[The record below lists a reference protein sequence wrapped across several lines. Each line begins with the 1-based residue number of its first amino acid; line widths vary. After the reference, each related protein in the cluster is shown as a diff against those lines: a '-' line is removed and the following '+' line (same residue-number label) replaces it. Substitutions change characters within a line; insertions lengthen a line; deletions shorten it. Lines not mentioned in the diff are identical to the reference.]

1 MTSPWQWIAV
11 RLTRHLRSSG
21 GAEGRYSNET
31 QQQRRLSDDRR
42 LHLRTL

>member
-11 RLTRHLRSSG
+11 RLTCHLPV